1 MNESIRKIFPVT
13 ERVVYL
19 DHASVTPVSTKV
31 VDAMNW
37 FLSDLQTN
45 GPVNFPFWLKRVHEV
60 RELSAKLINA
70 RADQIAF
77 IPNTSEGVAAIAN
90 GLRWREGDNVVSC
103 ADEFP
108 ANIYPWMNLANQGV
122 KLKLAQSHNGRVST
136 EEILDLIDDRT
147 RVVALS
153 FVQYATGQRMDLAT
167 IGKYCREREVFFF
180 VDPIQGLGAL
190 KLDVEANFVDALSA
204 NSHKFLMGP
213 GGVGLMYL
221 SDYAMSVVQ
230 PSIVGWLSVEN
241 AAEAFSPNLT
251 YHLDQ
256 PLHLHSGAA
265 RFESGNPNIAGIFGL
280 GAALETILEIGIEQI
295 EAHLIGL
302 TDRLSNGLR
311 ENGYHVFSPRDEN
324 EKSAIVCCTHPQH
337 SSESIRNKLLS
348 EKIITADRCGRCRIA
363 PHLYNMTEEIDKLL
377 TTLPT

>member
-13 ERVVYL
+13 EQSVYL
-19 DHASVTPVSTKV
+19 DHASVTPISTKV
-31 VDAMNW
+31 IDAMNW
-37 FLSDLQTN
+37 FLRDLQMN
-45 GPVNFPFWLKRVHEV
+45 GPVNFPLWLKRVHEV
-60 RELSAKLINA
+60 REMSAKLINA
-70 RADQIAF
+70 RANQIAF

-90 GLRWREGDNVVSC
+90 GLRWKAGDSVVSC
-103 ADEFP
+103 TDEFP

-122 KLKLAQSHNGRVST
+122 KLKLAPSHDGRVST
-136 EEILDLIDDRT
+136 EEIIDLIDDRT

-167 IGKYCREREVFFF
+167 IGKYCRERGVFFF
-180 VDPIQGLGAL
+180 VDAIQGLGAL
-190 KLDVEANFVDALSA
+190 KLDVESNFVDALSA

-221 SDYAMSVVQ
+221 SDYAMTVVQ
-230 PSIVGWLSVEN
+230 PSVVGWLSVEN
-241 AAEAFSPNLT
+241 AAEAFSPSLT

-265 RFESGNPNIAGIFGL
+265 RFESGNPNIAGTFGL

-295 EAHLIGL
+295 ESHLVGL
-302 TDRLSNGLR
+302 TDRLCSGLDER
-311 ENGYHVFSPRDEN
+311 GYHVVSPRGEN

-337 SSESIRNKLLS
+337 SSATIREKLLAS
-348 EKIITADRCGRCRIA
+348 KIITADRCGRCRIA
-363 PHLYNMTEEIDKLL
+363 PHLYNTTEDIDRLL
-377 TTLPT
+377 STLS